1 MKLIENR
8 IKNEETLKKW
18 KAFKA
23 HRTGY
28 YSIWIIL
35 ALCFFSFTAEF
46 WANSKPIYLS
56 YKGESYFPVFK
67 DYSVTEFGITDT
79 MAIDYRNLKLDKGDS
94 IVWPLFKW
102 DPYESNKKVDDY
114 PSAPTGS
121 NIMGTDDRGR
131 DVFARLLYGLRYSIA
146 YAILVW
152 ILTFI
157 IGTIIG
163 GFQGYVGGRVD
174 LIGQRI
180 TEILSTIPYL
190 FLLII
195 LIAVFEP
202 SLTLLV
208 VITSLLGWIS
218 ISMYMRAEFLKN
230 RKREYVEAARA
241 IGASHKRI
249 FLKHILPNSLAP
261 IITFS
266 PFVIAGGIS
275 SLAALDYLGFGL
287 TPPTPSWGELLAQAQ
302 KNFTIGWWLA
312 LYPSLAL
319 FSVLTMFNFIGEA
332 VRDAMDPHKRT

>member
-1 MKLIENR
+1 MIESR

-18 KAFKA
+18 RAFKS

-28 YSIWIIL
+28 YSVWIICL
-35 ALCFFSFTAEF
+35 LCFFSFTAEF
-46 WANSKPIYLS
+46 WANSKPIYLNYQGQS
-56 YKGESYFPVFK
+56 FFPVFK
-67 DYSVTEFGITDT
+67 DYSVKEFGIEDSL
-79 MAIDYRNLKLDKGDS
+79 AVDYRALKLEDGDTV
-94 IVWPLFKW
+94 IWPIFKW
-102 DPYESNKKVDDY
+102 DPFESNKKVDDY
-114 PSAPTGS
+114 PAPPSSS
-121 NIMGTDDRGR
+121 NLMGTDDRGR
-131 DVFARLLYGLRYSIA
+131 DVLARLLYGLRYSIA
-146 YAILVW
+146 YSVSVW
-152 ILTFI
+152 IITFI

-163 GFQGYVGGRVD
+163 GFQGYFGGWID
-174 LIGQRI
+174 LFGQRI
-180 TEILSTIPYL
+180 TEILSTVPYL

-202 SLTLLV
+202 SLTLLI
-208 VITSLLGWIS
+208 VITSLLGWIF

-241 IGASHKRI
+241 IGASHKTI
-249 FLKHILPNSLAP
+249 FFKHILPNSLAP

-287 TPPTPSWGELLAQAQ
+287 TPPTPSWGELLAQAH

-312 LYPSLAL
+312 FYPSMAL
-319 FSVLTMFNFIGEA
+319 FAVLTMFNFIGEA

>member
-1 MKLIENR
+1 MIEKR
-8 IKNEETLKKW
+8 IKNEETLKKY
-18 KAFKA
+18 KAFKNHKA
-23 HRTGY
+23 GY
-28 YSIWIIL
+28 ASVWLIAI
-35 ALCFFSFTAEF
+35 LCFFSFTAEF

-56 YKGESYFPVFK
+56 YKGESYFPIFK
-67 DYSVTEFGITDT
+67 DYSVKEFGITDSL
-79 MAIDYRNLKLDKGDS
+79 AIDYRNLELSQDDS
-94 IVWPLFKW
+94 ILWPIVEW
-102 DPYESNKKVDDY
+102 DPYESNKEVDEY
-114 PSAPTGS
+114 PAPPSAS
-121 NIMGTDDRGR
+121 NLMGTDDRGR

-146 YAILVW
+146 YAVCVW

-157 IGTIIG
+157 IGTLVG
-163 GFQGYVGGRVD
+163 GFQGFYGGWID
-174 LIGQRI
+174 LFGQRL
-180 TEILSTIPYL
+180 TEILSTVPYL

-202 SLTLLV
+202 SLTLLI
-208 VITSLLGWIS
+208 VITSALGWIS

-230 RKREYVEAARA
+230 RKREYVEAARS
-241 IGASHKRI
+241 IGASNTRI
-249 FLKHILPNSLAP
+249 FLRHILPNSLAP

-312 LYPSLAL
+312 FYPSIAL
-319 FSVLTMFNFIGEA
+319 FAVLTMFNFIGEA